1 MCPSA
6 QIREDILQAAAA
18 QALGIDAF
26 DEHEFQSKIAGITA
40 TQDRTL
46 VFHFI
51 DGIDSEIKWQPVSRS
66 QSWTPEMKAAAAE
79 RGRQKR
85 RGK

>member
-6 QIREDILQAAAA
+6 QIREDILHAAAA
-18 QALGIDAF
+18 QALGIDEF
-26 DEHEFQSKIAGITA
+26 NEHEFQSRITGITA
-40 TQDRTL
+40 KSDRTL
-46 VFHFI
+46 IFHFRN
-51 DGIDSEIKWQPVSRS
+51 GTESEIKWQPASRS

-79 RGRQKR
+79 RGRKKR